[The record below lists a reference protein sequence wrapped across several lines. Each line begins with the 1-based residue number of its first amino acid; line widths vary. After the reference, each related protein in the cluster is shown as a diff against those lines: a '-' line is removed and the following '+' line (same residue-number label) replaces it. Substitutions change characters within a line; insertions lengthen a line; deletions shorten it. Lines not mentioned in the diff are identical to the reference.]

1 MSLQH
6 HRRYPSTAIAG
17 EVLAELLARPC
28 PFVLVVRP
36 SGTAEPYYYV
46 FPVDARLFER
56 LSEWPAATLK
66 DALDLHESTAESC
79 LAVSPGGPRGR
90 PRGVGG
96 GPSVLVNDA
105 GRVLGLDKDT
115 GVTRQA
121 LYPDMEA
128 SQSTVVPGDTIDVTV
143 QLLDRVPALD
153 IEPIE
158 IEFQPGQQ
166 SYLLMATVTNT
177 RGFDCPAGESWLRC
191 FEVRRSPGGPV
202 VTPPPWTFRA
212 RATPGPKHELTVVF
226 LAGAAACGHVTLEVA
241 DATLAGAEQ
250 ASSVSA
256 APVRVRAPR
265 EGSTLLLR
273 KTADDHQVLLF
284 EDGVC
289 VEEPLPWPGLDST
302 FLDITCGQ
310 LQQAGDI
317 DAVREV
323 GRVIWNQLPPA
334 LRSWLAKTRPST
346 APLTILSDQPLL
358 PFEVTALCDVGG
370 SPILG
375 AERPVVRWVPEA
387 AEMETHTLDV
397 TSAACI
403 RPEYDPPVEP
413 AREEEKRLRARIDR
427 TEHVGTAD
435 GLRGLLRGRAD
446 IPLLHYAGHAQGAP
460 SAGLQFGPGK
470 PFAPHEFS
478 GALLLARAH
487 PFVFINGCQAG
498 FATSDTLAAYANFP
512 WTLLVAHA
520 SGVIASLL
528 ELAQE
533 AAPVAADTFYDA
545 VFSGATVGEALRRVR
560 ALALTTSSPA
570 HARSF
575 MSYLA
580 YGAPDLTMRRAPAT
594 R

>member
-6 HRRYPSTAIAG
+6 HRRYPSDAFAG

-28 PFVLVVRP
+28 PFLLVVRP

-66 DALDLHESTAESC
+66 DALELHEWTAESC
-79 LAVSPGGPRGR
+79 FAVSPGGPRGR
-90 PRGVGG
+90 PRGA
-96 GPSVLVNDA
+96 GPAVLVNDN
-105 GRVLGLDKDT
+105 GQVVGLDKDT

-121 LYPDMEA
+121 LYPDIEP
-128 SQSTVVPGDTIDVTV
+128 SKSTVVPGETIEVTV
-143 QLLDRVPALD
+143 QLLDRVPVLD

-166 SYLLMATVTNT
+166 SYFLMATVTNT
-177 RGFDCPAGESWLRC
+177 RGFDCPPGESWFKP
-191 FEVRRSPGGPV
+191 FEIRRGPGGPV
-202 VTPPPWTFRA
+202 VTPSSWTFRA
-212 RATPGPKHELTVVF
+212 HAVPGPKHELTVVF
-226 LAGAAACGHVTLEVA
+226 LAGAAEAGHVTLEVA
-241 DATLAGAEQ
+241 DGTRAGEEQ
-250 ASSVSA
+250 QAPSVSA

-265 EGSTLLLR
+265 EGATLLLR
-273 KTADDHQVLLF
+273 KTADAHQVLLF
-284 EDGVC
+284 ENGVC
-289 VEEPLPWPGLDST
+289 VEGPLPWPGLDST

-310 LQQAGDI
+310 LQQAADI

-323 GRVIWNQLPPA
+323 GRAIWNELPPA
-334 LRSWLAKTRPST
+334 VRRWLVKTRPLAT
-346 APLTILSDQPLL
+346 PLTILSDQPLL
-358 PFEVTALCDVGG
+358 PFEVTALCDVDR

-397 TSAACI
+397 TSAVCI

-413 AREEEKRLRARIDR
+413 AREEEKRLRARLDR

-435 GLRGLLRGRAD
+435 ELRGLLRGRAD

-478 GALLLARAH
+478 GATLLARAH
-487 PFVFINGCQAG
+487 PFIFINGCQAG

-560 ALALTTSSPA
+560 ALALTTSTPA

-580 YGAPDLTMRRAPAT
+580 YGAPDLTMRRAPAPS
-594 R
+594 